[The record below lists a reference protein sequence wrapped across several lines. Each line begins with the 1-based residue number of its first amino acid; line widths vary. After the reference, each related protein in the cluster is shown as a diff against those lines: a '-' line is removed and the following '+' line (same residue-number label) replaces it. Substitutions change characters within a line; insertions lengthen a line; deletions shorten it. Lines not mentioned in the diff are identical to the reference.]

1 MELIEFARQTINIV
15 ADLLITLIFIRII
28 LSWFMRGNENR
39 LMYFLNEATE
49 PILKPIR
56 RALPKMGMLD
66 LSPLVAYFLI
76 EIIRTLS
83 LSII

>member
-1 MELIEFARQTINIV
+1 
-15 ADLLITLIFIRII
+15 
-28 LSWFMRGNENR
+28 
-39 LMYFLNEATE
+39 MYFLNEATE